1 MAKRGGFPGG
11 MPGNMSNLMKQA
23 QRMQREMEEKQK
35 KLEESEFTATAGGGA
50 VSVVVTGSKN
60 LKILTISPD
69 AVDPEDVE
77 MLQDL
82 IIAAVGEA
90 MKQVD
95 DESARL
101 MGGMGGGFGF

>member
-1 MAKRGGFPGG
+1 
-11 MPGNMSNLMKQA
+11 MKQA

-60 LKILTISPD
+60 LKSLTISPD

-95 DESARL
+95 DESAKL

>member
-60 LKILTISPD
+60 LKSLWRCCRT
-69 AVDPEDVE
+69 
-77 MLQDL
+77 
-82 IIAAVGEA
+82 
-90 MKQVD
+90 
-95 DESARL
+95 
-101 MGGMGGGFGF
+101 

>member
-1 MAKRGGFPGG
+1 

-60 LKILTISPD
+60 LKSLTISPD

>member
-60 LKILTISPD
+60 LKSLTISPD

>member
-1 MAKRGGFPGG
+1 

-60 LKILTISPD
+60 LKSLTISPD

-95 DESARL
+95 DESAKL

>member
-50 VSVVVTGSKN
+50 VLVVVTGSKN
-60 LKILTISPD
+60 LKSLTISPD
-69 AVDPEDVE
+69 AVDPDDVE